1 MTNVMILCPVTERPV
16 PVGLQVR
23 PTRRYRSDLPQ
34 SGSVRCLACHRR
46 HYWDR
51 RETILEGATASWR
64 RDGGIEPRLPATRY
78 LQGGDPVRS

>member
-1 MTNVMILCPVTERPV
+1 VTNVMIVCPVTERPV

-64 RDGGIEPRLPATRY
+64 RDGGIEPKLPARY
-78 LQGGDPVRS
+78 LLGRDPIQS